1 MPAKNQRQRK
11 QTRGGV
17 PRIAISLLL
26 WGAVFLYLVVPGA
39 LLVVGRQPEIG
50 GTLNDHAGLSVGAVL
65 VTILVTQRYG
75 RHGFILCLAVAYGCL
90 KHAMDRENT
99 CWQLTGTTNLTGK
112 VAVVTGANSGL
123 GLATAKALASMGAHV
138 VLTCRSF
145 DKCRAAVATVTAAGN
160 GDTVATS
167 KVLSLGLSLGSLESV
182 YQLSRDLTSTYPTI
196 HYLFNNAGST
206 PQHNLTDEGLEDAF
220 GGMHLAHMA
229 LTLGGEGDLRGEV
242 TRGDGTLLA
251 SLRAYGRAKLS
262 NMLFAFEANRRF
274 RARHVP
280 IIVHAVHTGSVRT
293 KTSSTDLAALFQGIP
308 GLPYIVSNILVPLF
322 WRRPEEGART
332 LLFAAL
338 SNDPRMESGGQYVD
352 ALCRPW
358 LYVDHPKM
366 KALRDANDMYATRL
380 WNVSLQLIHASPAQE
395 FVQMAP

>member
-1 MPAKNQRQRK
+1 M
-11 QTRGGV
+11 
-17 PRIAISLLL
+17 
-26 WGAVFLYLVVPGA
+26 
-39 LLVVGRQPEIG
+39 
-50 GTLNDHAGLSVGAVL
+50 
-65 VTILVTQRYG
+65 
-75 RHGFILCLAVAYGCL
+75 
-90 KHAMDRENT
+90 
-99 CWQLTGTTNLTGK
+99 
-112 VAVVTGANSGL
+112 
-123 GLATAKALASMGAHV
+123 
-138 VLTCRSF
+138 
-145 DKCRAAVATVTAAGN
+145 
-160 GDTVATS
+160 VATS
-167 KVLSLGLSLGSLESV
+167 KVLSLGSLESV
-182 YQLSRDLTSTYPTI
+182 HQLARDLTSTYPTI

-206 PQHNLTDEGLEDAF
+206 PQHDLTDDGLEDAF

-229 LTLGGEGDLRGEV
+229 LTLGLIPSLERIEKETGLPARVIMTTSDMGASLAIGMLGPGPSFHPSFLLDRSGEGDLRGEV

-274 RARHVP
+274 RARHIP

-293 KTSSTDLAALFQGIP
+293 KTSSTDLAAIFQGIP
-308 GLPYIVSNILVPLF
+308 GLPYIVSNLLVPLF

-332 LLFAAL
+332 LIFAAL
-338 SNDPRMESGGQYVD
+338 SNDPRMEIGGQYVD

-380 WNVSLQLIHASPAQE
+380 WNVSLQLINASPAQE